1 MATKAIKGAAKA
13 MVGLL
18 KWLARYDRIDRFCAL
33 ASASCAGDRVS
44 TQLKTKNSTIT
55 TIRPWARPRICEL
68 RGSACSP

>member
-1 MATKAIKGAAKA
+1 MATKAINGAAKA

-18 KWLARYDRIDRFCAL
+18 KWLARYDRIDRFCAF

-55 TIRPWARPRICEL
+55 TIKAWARDRICEL
-68 RGSACSP
+68 RCSACSP